1 MSATGKEAIQ
11 LRNEGAA
18 AFIAR
23 AREFGTRNTPD
34 WAAACDELRRR
45 TGMKCNIAVGKAE
58 HDASMMA
65 IQEAVSN
72 TYLTMVYTTLHDVYG
87 FGEKRL
93 KQFKH
98 EFDAMTMTAYS
109 TDPLGRRYFSVSD
122 CAQAMNDLYN
132 MGIDISV
139 VEETEN
145 DVDQIKTRYTRVDDV
160 FAFLHKNG
168 FNEAYEAFFAE
179 VWGKDCETNRART
192 KEQRAIAKKRR
203 REDHKYRVPNMNLF
217 DPEVSRGY
225 LAVIATVM
233 RESGYDFEQID
244 AFCAKVNEYLNWIL
258 QTGRDALETLEKE
271 NKDMAVGDKEDG
283 NVTDNT
289 DESYQAEVS

>member
-23 AREFGTRNTPD
+23 AREFGTRENPD

-58 HDASMMA
+58 HDASLLA

-72 TYLTMVYTTLHDVYG
+72 TYLSVVYVTLHDIFG

-93 KQFKH
+93 KQFKK
-98 EFDAMTMTAYS
+98 EFDEMTLGIYQTNPMGGRYMTA
-109 TDPLGRRYFSVSD
+109 VQ
-122 CAQAMNDLYN
+122 CADALNNLYN
-132 MGIDISV
+132 MGIDLSV

-145 DVDQIKTRYTRVDDV
+145 DVDQIKKRYVAADQV
-160 FAFLHKNG
+160 FAWLKKSG
-168 FNEAYEAFFAE
+168 YDEAYEHFFRE
-179 VWGKDCETNRART
+179 VYGADCETNRART